1 MSEMQLAWLKAERCQ
16 YTDRNEEIP
25 RLKAEILVHLK
36 NVQEMYDENKAE
48 QLVVTWQG
56 RQYQLER
63 FSSYDIPDTLAEFTR
78 FWMLS

>member
-36 NVQEMYDENKAE
+36 NVQQLYDECKTE
-48 QLVVTWQG
+48 QIKVTWQG
-56 RQYQLER
+56 RKYQLQR
-63 FSSYDIPDTLAEFTR
+63 FSSYDVLDTLAEFKR